1 MPCEQVGKQN
11 RKHSAKQMK
20 VRKQKMYQIDAF
32 SDAVFGGNPAAV
44 CVLED
49 WWDDE
54 LMQNIAAENNLAE
67 TAFVVKRDPDY
78 EIRWFTPT
86 TEEALCGHATLASA
100 HVLFSYFEHP
110 TDTISFYSR
119 HSGNLS
125 VTKDK
130 DLLTLDFPVDNITK
144 VEPPKEI
151 VDAFNKEPL
160 QVFKGKMDYLLL
172 YETQED
178 IEQSTPNLH
187 ILKELNARGIIIT
200 APGNKVDFVSRF
212 FAPGSGIDEDPVTGS
227 AHTTLTPFWSK
238 KLSKTTLTAQQISQ
252 RKGEL
257 TCELIGERVKITGKA
272 VTYLIG
278 DIYI

>member
-1 MPCEQVGKQN
+1 
-11 RKHSAKQMK
+11 
-20 VRKQKMYQIDAF
+20 
-32 SDAVFGGNPAAV
+32 
-44 CVLED
+44 
-49 WWDDE
+49 
-54 LMQNIAAENNLAE
+54 MQNTNIAFQIMPEKFTLSELQNA
-67 TAFVVKRDPDY
+67 Y
-78 EIRWFTPT
+78 EII
-86 TEEALCGHATLASA
+86 L
-100 HVLFSYFEHP
+100 
-110 TDTISFYSR
+110 DQ
-119 HSGNLS
+119 
-125 VTKDK
+125 KQDK
-130 DLLTLDFPVDNITK
+130 RNFRKKI
-144 VEPPKEI
+144 KEL
-151 VDAFNKEPL
+151 N
-160 QVFKGKMDYLLL
+160 
-172 YETQED
+172 
-178 IEQSTPNLH
+178 

>member
-1 MPCEQVGKQN
+1 
-11 RKHSAKQMK
+11 
-20 VRKQKMYQIDAF
+20 MYQVDAF
-32 SDAVFGGNPAAV
+32 SGAVFGGNPAAV
-44 CVLED
+44 CVLEA
-49 WWDDE
+49 WLSDE

-67 TAFVVKRDPDY
+67 TAFVVKRDVGY

-86 TEEALCGHATLASA
+86 TEEVLCGHATLATA
-100 HVLFSYFEHP
+100 HVLFTYFGHP
-110 TDTISFYSR
+110 TDTTSFYSR

-125 VTKDK
+125 VAKDK
-130 DLLTLDFPVDNITK
+130 DLLTLDFPVDNITE
-144 VEPPKEI
+144 VGSPKEI
-151 VDAFNKEPL
+151 VDAFDKEPL

-172 YETQED
+172 YATQED

-187 ILKELNARGIIIT
+187 ILKELNARGVIIT
-200 APGNKVDFVSRF
+200 APGNEVDFVSRF

-238 KLSKTTLTAQQISQ
+238 KLGKTIVSAQQISQ
-252 RKGEL
+252 RKGQL
-257 TCELIGERVKITGKA
+257 TCELIGKRVKITGKA

>member
-1 MPCEQVGKQN
+1 
-11 RKHSAKQMK
+11 
-20 VRKQKMYQIDAF
+20 MYQVDAF
-32 SDAVFGGNPAAV
+32 SGAVFGGNPAAV
-44 CVLED
+44 CVLEA
-49 WWDDE
+49 WMGDE

-67 TAFVVKRDPDY
+67 TAFVVKRDIGY

-86 TEEALCGHATLASA
+86 TEEALCGHATLATA
-100 HVLFSYFEHP
+100 HVLFTYFEHP

-130 DLLTLDFPVDNITK
+130 DLLTLDFPADDITE

-151 VDAFNKEPL
+151 IDAFDKGPL
-160 QVFKGKMDYLLL
+160 EIYKGRMDYLLL
-172 YETQED
+172 YETQDD
-178 IEQSTPNLH
+178 IEQSNPNLY

-200 APGNKVDFVSRF
+200 AQGNEVDFVSRF

-238 KLSKTTLTAQQISQ
+238 KLGKTTLSAQQLSQ

-257 TCELIGERVKITGKA
+257 TCELIGKRVKITGKA